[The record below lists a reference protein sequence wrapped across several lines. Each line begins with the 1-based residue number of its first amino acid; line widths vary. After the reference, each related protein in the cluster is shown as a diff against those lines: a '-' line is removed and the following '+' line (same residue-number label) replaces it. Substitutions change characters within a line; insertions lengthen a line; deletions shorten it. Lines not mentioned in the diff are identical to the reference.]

1 MYLCHRR
8 LERRPGRDRRSTR
21 DNARS
26 VLVALL
32 LAGLLV
38 GCSATQRNHVAPE
51 PTQAQEILVVKPTSE
66 FFPPGSWISPE
77 EFARL
82 NGKQALVSGRI
93 IDTMFEELPGVDTH
107 LYLRLGDKKVQC
119 KMSQRL
125 AAHVVRKLERDG
137 TEITIQGR
145 LATFTENHL
154 YMDGCRLK

>member
-1 MYLCHRR
+1 MDLYHRR
-8 LERRPGRDRRSTR
+8 VENRPGPDRRSTQ
-21 DNARS
+21 DNARF
-26 VLVALL
+26 VLVTLL
-32 LAGLLV
+32 LTGLLV
-38 GCSATQRNHVAPE
+38 GCSATQRDSVAPE
-51 PTQAQEILVVKPTSE
+51 PMQAQEILVVKPTSE

-125 AAHVVRKLERDG
+125 AVHVVRKLQRDG

-154 YMDGCRLK
+154 MMDSCRLK